1 MNRIKLSKI
10 ESNIESLRIIYNGKS
25 ITNIL
30 NNNSNENYC
39 YKILFIIFYLNDS
52 RFISFL
58 KEQKK
63 KDIRS
68 FLNDIITN
76 NKLELFTLD
85 QKKFISLLILKLIVT
100 DYFYMINMNNVNHN
114 NLNTKIN
121 FLILILR
128 KIGGEEYITNINN
141 LLMEYIYK
149 FENNKK
155 ISSLLITKK
164 DYYITFV
171 ASKLS
176 RKMEGEIINI
186 KKNNNNFSNLSNN
199 NH

>member
-1 MNRIKLSKI
+1 MNRIKLSNI

-39 YKILFIIFYLNDS
+39 YKILFIILYLNNPQ
-52 RFISFL
+52 FISSL
-58 KEQKK
+58 NAKK
-63 KDIRS
+63 IDIKS
-68 FLNDIITN
+68 FLYDILKN
-76 NKLELFTLD
+76 KKLEFFTLD

-121 FLILILR
+121 FLILILQ
-128 KIGGEEYITNINN
+128 KIGGEIYITNINN
-141 LLMEYIYK
+141 LLMEYIHK

-155 ISSLLITKK
+155 IRSLLMKK
-164 DYYITFV
+164 YAYITFV

-176 RKMEGEIINI
+176 IGMKQEIINI
-186 KKNNNNFSNLSNN
+186 NKNNNVSNLSNIN
-199 NH
+199 Y

>member
-1 MNRIKLSKI
+1 MNRIKLSNI

-52 RFISFL
+52 RFISSL
-58 KEQKK
+58 NAKK
-63 KDIRS
+63 IDIKS
-68 FLNDIITN
+68 FLYDILKN
-76 NKLELFTLD
+76 KKLEFFTLD

-121 FLILILR
+121 FLILILQ
-128 KIGGEEYITNINN
+128 KIGGEIYITNINN
-141 LLMEYIYK
+141 LLMEYIHK

-155 ISSLLITKK
+155 IRSLLMKK
-164 DYYITFV
+164 YAYITFV

-176 RKMEGEIINI
+176 IGMKQEIINI
-186 KKNNNNFSNLSNN
+186 NKNNNVSNLSNIN
-199 NH
+199 Y